1 MYGQMPNTL
10 IICIILGLIS
20 WYYFTKLQDSEKE
33 YRKLYKRY
41 DNICMENEKI
51 KSRVE
56 DLQSYK
62 NDVSKTFKILDNELV
77 LINEHLHKRNTPV
90 NIRRPTLDFRNNVS
104 LLTPQMLSSLFNNV
118 NTEESS
124 LPNPFSRT
132 YSSSS
137 LQNLT
142 QNLRQEP
149 EMQEPERQEPERQ
162 EPERQEPERQEPE
175 RQEPEMQEPEMQE
188 PERQEPEMQEPER
201 QEPEIDNRRGLSI
214 DYMELQNYTS
224 PGPSHGFYNNYQQF
238 LIDKKNP
245 NVE

>member
-1 MYGQMPNTL
+1 MSGQVPNTL
-10 IICIILGLIS
+10 IICILLGLIA

-33 YRKLYKRY
+33 YSKLYKKY

-51 KSRVE
+51 KSRIN

-90 NIRRPTLDFRNNVS
+90 RRPTLDFRNNVS

-124 LPNPFSRT
+124 LPNLFSRT

-142 QNLRQEP
+142 QNNSQEP
-149 EMQEPERQEPERQ
+149 EIQEPEIQEPEIQ
-162 EPERQEPERQEPE
+162 EPEIQEPEI
-175 RQEPEMQEPEMQE
+175 QEPEMQEPEMQK
-188 PERQEPEMQEPER
+188 PEMQEPEMQKPESGR
-201 QEPEIDNRRGLSI
+201 QTM
-214 DYMELQNYTS
+214 DYMEIQNYTL
-224 PGPSHGFYNNYQQF
+224 PGSLQGFHNNYQQF
-238 LIDKKNP
+238 LINKE